1 MSTTAMSGCKSCTAW
16 TRLSP
21 SATWRTTRAL
31 LGDLLSAKIT
41 GLPGIQ
47 PHRVASGDRCSYWF
61 YLFRL
66 QPSEFRCDRAE
77 FVKALAAEGVPA
89 SAGYIPV
96 PLHRNPV
103 FLKHAFFNG
112 RWPLRESGLTS
123 MDYTKVDCP
132 EAEAILRTGIRVT
145 IHEAMTEEFIL
156 SVAEGIQK
164 VARHYAA

>member
-1 MSTTAMSGCKSCTAW
+1 M
-16 TRLSP
+16 
-21 SATWRTTRAL
+21 
-31 LGDLLSAKIT
+31 
-41 GLPGIQ
+41 
-47 PHRVASGDRCSYWF
+47 ASGDRCSYWF